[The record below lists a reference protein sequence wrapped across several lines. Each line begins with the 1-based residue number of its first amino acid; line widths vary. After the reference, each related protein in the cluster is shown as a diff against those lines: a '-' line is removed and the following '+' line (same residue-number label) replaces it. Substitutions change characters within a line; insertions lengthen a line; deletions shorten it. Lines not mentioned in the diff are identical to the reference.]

1 LGRETSLWQAVL
13 FLSRLVLTDF
23 RNYAALTW
31 RPEQR
36 LAVITGPNGSGKTNL
51 LEAISLL
58 GPGRGFSRSKIG
70 EMARR
75 LRGICRRAS
84 RRAWSAPAPKA

>member
-1 LGRETSLWQAVL
+1 ML

-58 GPGRGFSRSKIG
+58 GRGAGSSRSKIG
-70 EMARR
+70 DLARQGGGGR
-75 LRGICRRAS
+75 WAVAGHLAQQDGQ
-84 RRAWSAPAPKA
+84 SAA